1 MGSDSLKYKRN
12 RKNASKYIYFS
23 QERNRIKN
31 CKKSKLKI
39 KILAASVFTLIIFS
53 VSRFSGVESDRVKNV
68 FTKSPD
74 GISKRAEVFLGETI
88 QTLADLC
95 SPVFMPQKDKK
106 TDALAVAERAAFSD
120 GSQSDSPQIPKEEV
134 FVFSAINPCPGR
146 ISSEF
151 GERVHPL
158 NNEPTFHNGI
168 DIAGESGTQIRAASG
183 GTVITSEYN
192 EFSGNYI
199 VIDHTNGYTSSY
211 AHLKECVS
219 KKGDTV
225 KKGELIGYMGA
236 TGNATGPHLH
246 FEIRLNGTPL
256 NPMEL
261 IAK

>member
-1 MGSDSLKYKRN
+1 M
-12 RKNASKYIYFS
+12 
-23 QERNRIKN
+23 
-31 CKKSKLKI
+31 
-39 KILAASVFTLIIFS
+39 FS
-53 VSRFSGVESDRVKNV
+53 VSKFSGVNSNSIKSI

-74 GISKRAEVFLGETI
+74 GISKRTELFLGETI
-88 QTLADLC
+88 KTLADMC

-106 TDALAVAERAAFSD
+106 TDALAVAEKPGFSD
-120 GSQSDSPQIPKEEV
+120 GSQSDSPQMPKEEV
-134 FVFSAINPCPGR
+134 FVFSPTNPCPGR

-158 NNEPTFHNGI
+158 NNEATFHNGI
-168 DIAGESGTQIRAASG
+168 DIAGESGTQIRAAFDG
-183 GTVITSEYN
+183 IIITSEYN

-225 KKGELIGYMGA
+225 KKGQLIGYMGA

-256 NPMEL
+256 NPME
-261 IAK
+261 IITK

>member
-1 MGSDSLKYKRN
+1 MKYKRN
-12 RKNASKYIYFS
+12 RKSASKYIYFS
-23 QERNRIKN
+23 EERNRIKK

-39 KILAASVFTLIIFS
+39 KLSAACIFTLIIFS
-53 VSRFSGVESDRVKNV
+53 ASKFSGINSNDIKSV
-68 FTKSPD
+68 FTKSPG
-74 GISKRAEVFLGETI
+74 GISKKAELFLGETI
-88 QTLADLC
+88 KTLADLC

-106 TDALAVAERAAFSD
+106 TDAVAVAEKVSASD
-120 GSQSDSPQIPKEEV
+120 GNQTVSPQMPKEEA
-134 FVFSAINPCPGR
+134 FVFSPSNPCPGR

-158 NNEPTFHNGI
+158 NNTATFHNGI
-168 DIAGESGTQIRAASG
+168 DIAAEGGTQIRAAFD

-199 VIDHTNGYTSSY
+199 VIDHSNGYTSSY
-211 AHLKECVS
+211 AHLRECVS
-219 KKGDTV
+219 KKGDIV
-225 KKGELIGYMGA
+225 KKGQLIGYMGA

-261 IAK
+261 IKAG